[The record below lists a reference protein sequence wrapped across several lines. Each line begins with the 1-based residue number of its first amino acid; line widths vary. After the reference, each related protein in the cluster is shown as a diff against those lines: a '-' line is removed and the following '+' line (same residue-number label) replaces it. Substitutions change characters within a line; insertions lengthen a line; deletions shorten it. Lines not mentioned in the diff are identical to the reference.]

1 MNWDRR
7 DRVFLMGAPI
17 AAIPAVAFLPL
28 FVYVF
33 LQLPSISSSSQS
45 SPSHPLVSVLAF
57 SILVFAEILGL
68 ILVGFAGFQAKFGYV
83 TFLATALSVLVG
95 VVSAYTG
102 LFFAIFADR

>member
-7 DRVFLMGAPI
+7 DRVFLVGAPL

-33 LQLPSISSSSQS
+33 LRISSTS
-45 SPSHPLVSVLAF
+45 SPLRPLGAVVVF
-57 SILVFAEILGL
+57 SILVSAETLGL
-68 ILVGFAGFQAKFGYV
+68 ILVGFAGFRARFGYV
-83 TFLATALSVLVG
+83 TFLAAALIIFVG

-102 LFFAIFADR
+102 LFFAVLANG

>member
-7 DRVFLMGAPI
+7 DRVFLLGAPI

-33 LQLPSISSSSQS
+33 LRLSSTNSSA
-45 SPSHPLVSVLAF
+45 HPLGGVLAF
-57 SILVFAEILGL
+57 SILVFAEMLGL

>member
-1 MNWDRR
+1 MNWDHRN
-7 DRVFLMGAPI
+7 RVFLLGAPI

-33 LQLPSISSSSQS
+33 LQLPSTR
-45 SPSHPLVSVLAF
+45 SPSHALVSVLAF
-57 SILVFAEILGL
+57 SILAFAEMLGV
-68 ILVGFAGFQAKFGYV
+68 ILVGFAGFRAKFGYV
-83 TFLATALSVLVG
+83 TFLATALSVFVG

>member
-7 DRVFLMGAPI
+7 DRVFLLGAPL

-33 LQLPSISSSSQS
+33 LRLSSTN
-45 SPSHPLVSVLAF
+45 SPAHPLGGVLAF
-57 SILVFAEILGL
+57 SILAFAEMLGV
-68 ILVGFAGFQAKFGYV
+68 ILVGFAGFRAKFGYV
-83 TFLATALSVLVG
+83 TFLATALSVFVG